1 MLQYLGVTV
10 RAVLPATPEAL
21 WSIVSDVERH
31 PELAGSGEVVQTELL
46 TPGPLVQGSR
56 FQSRQNM
63 RGMRYRTVSHV
74 VACEPPRRLA
84 WQIGL
89 PGTPPFGQVW
99 QFELTPQEGGT
110 LVEHGVA
117 LPYAVLQV
125 RPVTLLTDMGM
136 QNEASTMA
144 PTLRNLARLAGVAA
158 PASVETI
165 LRAPPSA
172 AALLPAP
179 IYQGL
184 LWASGGLLLLS
195 RALRRGG
202 KEA

>member
-1 MLQYLGVTV
+1 V
-10 RAVLPATPEAL
+10 RAALPVAPEPL
-21 WSIVSDVERH
+21 WEIISDVTRH

-46 TPGPLVQGSR
+46 TPGLLVQGSR

-63 RGMRYRTVSHV
+63 RGMRYRTISHV

-99 QFELTPQEGGT
+99 QFELTPQAGGGT

-117 LPYAVLQV
+117 LPYALLQAW
-125 RPVTLLTDMGM
+125 PVTLLTDQGM
-136 QNEASTMA
+136 QNEAATMV
-144 PTLRNLARLAGVAA
+144 PTLRNLARLAGVEA
-158 PASVETI
+158 PASIETT
-165 LRAPPSA
+165 LRPPPTA
-172 AALLPAP
+172 AALLPSP

-195 RALRRGG
+195 RTLRRSE
-202 KEA
+202 EA

>member
-1 MLQYLGVTV
+1 MLQYLGATV
-10 RAVLPATPEAL
+10 RAVLPAAPEAL
-21 WSIVSDVERH
+21 WAIVSDVERH
-31 PELAGSGEVVQTELL
+31 PELAGSGEVMQTELL

-56 FQSRQNM
+56 FQARQNM

-74 VACEPPRRLA
+74 VACDPPRRLA

-117 LPYAVLQV
+117 LPYAVLQAK
-125 RPVTLLTDMGM
+125 PVTLLTDMGM
-136 QNEASTMA
+136 QNEAATMA
-144 PTLRNLARLAGVAA
+144 PTLRNLARLAGVDA
-158 PASVETI
+158 PISVETI
-165 LRAPPSA
+165 LKAPPSA
-172 AALLPAP
+172 AALLPSP

-195 RALRRGG
+195 RMLRRS
-202 KEA
+202 EET